1 MQVIDDKVGAAEKR
15 KKAAEATVKDL
26 AEDQLRELRES
37 SKVGNE
43 KELQLEQL
51 ERKKRDL
58 QAQVSRLE
66 KEVEVEEGKYRS
78 VKHELEKTVAEL
90 LE

>member
-1 MQVIDDKVGAAEKR
+1 M
-15 KKAAEATVKDL
+15 KDL
-26 AEDQLRELRES
+26 EGKVEKAEDRLRELRES
-37 SKVGNE
+37 SKAGSE

-58 QAQVSRLE
+58 QAQVGRLE
-66 KEVEVEEGKYRS
+66 KEVEAEEAKYRS
-78 VKHELEKTVAEL
+78 VKQELEKTVAEL